1 MHSLAEAIE
10 DSVKCTC
17 RICAHNGVRYRHKSF
32 LRVIDHG
39 NLALNLLETFMIRTL
54 LAASALAF
62 AVPVAVA
69 QGDAATMTDAQIGPV
84 VGAPAPTFTATTSEG
99 IRTDLAAI
107 SGSNGAVIVFSRSL
121 DWCPYCKKQAIELE
135 TIAAEMD
142 TAGWPIS
149 LVTYDPVSELAA
161 FASDKNLSYTLLSD
175 SRSTMIDAF
184 GLRNTEMKAGSRFDG
199 IPHPAIVFISADGTV
214 RAVQREEGYKDRP
227 PTEGLPQIVAL
238 MDAPIPA
245 E

>member
-1 MHSLAEAIE
+1 
-10 DSVKCTC
+10 
-17 RICAHNGVRYRHKSF
+17 
-32 LRVIDHG
+32 
-39 NLALNLLETFMIRTL
+39 MIRTL

-62 AVPVAVA
+62 ALPAAMA
-69 QGDAATMTDAQIGPV
+69 QDDAATMTEAQIGPV
-84 VGAPAPTFTATTSEG
+84 VGAPAPAFTATTSAG
-99 IRTDLAAI
+99 ATADFAAI
-107 SGSNGAVIVFSRSL
+107 SGTNGAVLVFSRSL

-135 TIAAEMD
+135 TIAAEMNA
-142 TAGWPIS
+142 AGWPIT
-149 LVTYDPVSELAA
+149 LITYDPASTLDA

-199 IPHPAIVFISADGTV
+199 IPHPAIVFISNDGTV

-238 MDAPIPA
+238 MDAGVPA